1 MGCGEYRGMGHN
13 GYFEDGSRRGGAWV
27 YGEIE
32 GDNGCVFIRG
42 KDRSLRRVY
51 PETVGRYIDVADV
64 KDRKIYEDDIVE
76 ADLHCEGCDKRIRG
90 IVRSVDDRWVVV
102 TLDGTYYFVDELY
115 NIEVVGNVYDNADVL
130 TVGYVS
136 GLVGEVEARALRWER
151 QGSFSVDREPAGIEV
166 WVLECDE
173 CGREVEAAD
182 LDELRDVVK
191 RAKWGLYNGKVLC
204 PLCLSREMET
214 LRPQK
219 MTRKE
224 GIGYKRRYPEWI

>member
-1 MGCGEYRGMGHN
+1 MGCSEYRGMCHN
-13 GYFEDGSRRGGAWV
+13 GYFADGSRRGGAWI

-32 GDNGCVFIRG
+32 EGIGGVFIR
-42 KDRSLRRVY
+42 DREDGSLRMVY
-51 PETVGRYIDVADV
+51 PETVGRYIDVVDV
-64 KDRKIYEDDIVE
+64 RDRKIYEDDIVE
-76 ADLHCEGCDKRIRG
+76 ADLHCEGSDKRIRG
-90 IVRSVDDRWVVV
+90 IVRSVDDCWVVV
-102 TLDGTYYFVDELY
+102 TLDGNCYFIDELH
-115 NIEVVGNVYDNADVL
+115 NIEVVGNVYNNADVL

-136 GLVGEVEARALRWER
+136 ELVEEVEARAFHWER

-173 CGREVEAAD
+173 CSREVEAAD

-204 PLCLSREMET
+204 PLCLSRKMEA

-219 MTRKE
+219 IKSNRSNKE
-224 GIGYKRRYPEWI
+224 DK